1 MRSIDMQGKSVLNI
15 ILAASLLAVSGNIPA
30 TVSQG
35 EKIIYNVSP
44 AGKAEYEDMGLVERQ
59 GKTYWHVTFR
69 TKLAGFSDLEE
80 IYADPETGMP
90 LIVER
95 HISWPLAK
103 EHLIEEYDPGNN
115 SLVIKKFMN
124 EKISDEYKYKSDSP
138 YHNAVLLPF
147 SLRRVDDLEVGWST
161 VIRLQEE
168 FTVTLTDIEEVK
180 VNDRKVTAY
189 HFTSKPDKFEI
200 WVSKDK
206 DRLPVL
212 IKGTVGCSLS
222 LQSHSSGQ

>member
-1 MRSIDMQGKSVLNI
+1 MQGKSVLNI

-30 TVSQG
+30 TVYQG

-95 HISWPLAK
+95 HINWPLTK
-103 EHLIEEYDPGNN
+103 EHLVEEYDPQNN
-115 SLVIKKFMN
+115 YLIVRKFMN
-124 EKISDEYKYKSDSP
+124 KKVSDEYKYKSDSP

-147 SLRRVDDLEVGWST
+147 SLRRVDDLEVGWSMA
-161 VIRLQEE
+161 IRLQEE
-168 FTVTLTDIEEVK
+168 FTVTLTGIEVIK

-222 LQSHSSGQ
+222 MQSHSSGQ

>member
-1 MRSIDMQGKSVLNI
+1 MQGKSVLNI
-15 ILAASLLAVSGNIPA
+15 ILAASLLTVSGNIPA

-35 EKIIYNVSP
+35 ERIIYNVSP

-95 HISWPLAK
+95 HISWPLTK
-103 EHLIEEYDPGNN
+103 EHLIEEYDPQNN
-115 SLVIKKFMN
+115 SLVVKKYAD
-124 EKISDEYKYKSDSP
+124 EKVSDEYKYKSNSP

-147 SLRRVDDLEVGWST
+147 SLRRIDDLEVGWSMA
-161 VIRLQEE
+161 IRLQEE
-168 FTVTLTDIEEVK
+168 FTVTLTGIEEIK

-222 LQSHSSGQ
+222 MQSHSSGQ

>member
-1 MRSIDMQGKSVLNI
+1 MQGKSVLNI
-15 ILAASLLAVSGNIPA
+15 ILAASLLTVSGNIPA

-35 EKIIYNVSP
+35 ERIIYNVSP

-95 HISWPLAK
+95 HISWPLTK
-103 EHLIEEYDPGNN
+103 EHLIEEYDPQNN
-115 SLVIKKFMN
+115 SLVVKKYAD
-124 EKISDEYKYKSDSP
+124 EKVSDEYKYKSNSP

-147 SLRRVDDLEVGWST
+147 SLRRIDDLEVGWSMA
-161 VIRLQEE
+161 IRLQEE
-168 FTVTLTDIEEVK
+168 FTVTLTGIEEIK

>member
-1 MRSIDMQGKSVLNI
+1 MGSNGILNI
-15 ILAASLLAVSGNIPA
+15 AFAALLLASGNSSSADIFR
-30 TVSQG
+30 G

-59 GKTYWHVTFR
+59 GRKYWHVTFR
-69 TKLAGFSDLEE
+69 TKLTGFSDLEE

-95 HISWPLAK
+95 HISWPLTK
-103 EHLIEEYDPGNN
+103 EHLIEEYDPQNN
-115 SLVIKKFMN
+115 SLVVKKFMN
-124 EKISDEYKYKSDSP
+124 EKVSDEYKYKSDSP

-168 FTVTLTDIEEVK
+168 FTVTLAGIEEVK